1 MRVVLGVI
9 SIVVLVL
16 FAGPGN
22 GAETGASIGTP
33 DAVVA
38 VARASGLDESD
49 LYSAADRCDG
59 RGVVAA
65 LEAGAGIDSPGPRG
79 RPAVV
84 IATERGC
91 FVLAGILLQRGADAD
106 AVGPDG
112 RAAIHIAAEKRYNGI
127 IALLMSAGAD
137 LSIRGL
143 FDKTPVEVARQAY
156 GTLKPENKAVRAL
169 LAGKTLP
176 EVQEREDAAWRQ
188 EWELGK
194 RFRLCKEC
202 AESQVLRDAS
212 GPDGA
217 RWAVTPKIL
226 NRQYR
231 VCVNA
236 KACDPLPKQSLAIS
250 LRSLGIPGASPD
262 KAPDGM
268 RPEDIAHT
276 SWKGER
282 QYCKWMDEQSGGKHQ
297 CLVVKDREYKERVF
311 PSDRYLSS
319 RMLGKSNPLINL
331 NWWRYQD
338 WDSWQPKQDWN
349 WKSDESK
356 KIKPLIGIGILPNLF
371 PVRADLATLFQR
383 LADENRGFRVGVD
396 LTR

>member
-1 MRVVLGVI
+1 MRVFLGVI
-9 SIVVLVL
+9 FIVVLVL
-16 FAGPGN
+16 FAGLGN

-33 DAVVA
+33 DEVVA
-38 VARASGLDESD
+38 VPPASGLDGSA
-49 LYSAADRCDG
+49 LYRAADRCDG

-65 LEAGAGIDSPGPRG
+65 LEAGAAIDAPGPRG
-79 RPAVV
+79 RPALV

-91 FVLAGILLQRGADAD
+91 FVLVGTLLQRGADPD

-112 RAAIHIAAEKRYNGI
+112 RAAIHIAAEKKYNGI
-127 IALLMSAGAD
+127 ITLLMSAGAD

-156 GTLKPENKAVRAL
+156 GTLEPENKAVRAL

-176 EVQEREDAAWRQ
+176 EVQEREDAAWRR
-188 EWELGK
+188 EWEVGK
-194 RFRLCKEC
+194 RFRPCKQC
-202 AESQVLRDAS
+202 AEFQVVRDAS

-226 NRQYR
+226 VRQYR
-231 VCVNA
+231 LCVSA
-236 KACDPLPKQSLAIS
+236 EACDPLSRQSVAVFLG
-250 LRSLGIPGASPD
+250 SLGIPGASVD

-268 RPEDIAHT
+268 QPEDIAHT

-282 QYCKWMDEQSGGKHQ
+282 QYCKWIDEQSGGQHQ

-311 PSDRYLSS
+311 PFDRSLSS
-319 RMLGKSNPLINL
+319 RMLGKSNPPINL
-331 NWWRYQD
+331 NSWRYPD

-349 WKSDESK
+349 WESDEFK
-356 KIKPLIGIGILPNLF
+356 KIKPLIGIWPNLL
-371 PVRADLATLFQR
+371 PARGDLVSLFQR